1 MIKTMVRVTYVAI
14 HPDLNK
20 PLVTSSTMKE
30 LRMALDEQYSVK
42 KGFAECTGFTPY
54 FTKYP
59 DEYEGHY
66 TYKLADGSMDQVK
79 VYCTEY
85 YPHTVYEVKDYE
97 L

>member
-1 MIKTMVRVTYVAI
+1 MVRVTYVAI
-14 HPDLNK
+14 HPDINR
-20 PLVTSSTMKE
+20 PLVTASTMKE
-30 LRMALDEQYSVK
+30 MRMALDEQYSVK

-59 DEYEGHY
+59 DEYEGYY
-66 TYKLADGSMDQVK
+66 TYKLADGTLDQVK

-97 L
+97 I